1 MDTFFT
7 YLTLNDPTLS
17 ITRRKAYHDMFPS
30 RTEANIFYT
39 VTAIELR
46 SDTSLNSAGQDL
58 YPCYAI

>member
-1 MDTFFT
+1 MDTFYT
-7 YLTLNDPTLS
+7 YFTLNDPTLS
-17 ITRRKAYHDMFPS
+17 VTRCKAYHDMFPS

-46 SDTSLNSAGQDL
+46 SDTPLDSARQNL